1 MIPSKRCHVASSKRA
16 CSGPRVPYAR
26 TGDPNRRIAAAVIAR
41 CITDCDILLREPTP
55 EHLGEAAD
63 ALAWLADDAC
73 WATALLG
80 LDGQVLVEA
89 LANRWSLTVH

>member
-1 MIPSKRCHVASSKRA
+1 MVSRRYYRASSARA
-16 CSGPRVPYAR
+16 TAGRQPYAHN
-26 TGDPNRRIAAAVIAR
+26 GDPDRRIAAAVIAR
-41 CITDCDILLREPTP
+41 CVTDCDILLREPTP

-89 LANRWSLTVH
+89 LARRWELTVH